1 MNADHLIE
9 LAEQILQIG
18 AGRPKQATIN
28 RAVSTA
34 YYALFHALAGE
45 CVARLVGSPR
55 SRRYWEVVSPVH
67 RAIDHGAAWKTFERL
82 ARDRAT
88 SSNLKALAEIF
99 VELQSARHSADYDP
113 ACRHSRREA
122 QDFIDQARRAI
133 EALGSL
139 PKEDRL
145 VLVVQLIT
153 KPR

>member
-45 CVARLVGSPR
+45 CVTRLVGSPR
-55 SRRYWEVVSPVH
+55 SPRYWEIVTPVH
-67 RAIDHGAAWKTFERL
+67 RAIDHGAAKRIFEKL

-88 SSNLKALAEIF
+88 SRDLKTLAEIF

-113 ACRHSRREA
+113 ACRHSRR
-122 QDFIDQARRAI
+122 
-133 EALGSL
+133 
-139 PKEDRL
+139 
-145 VLVVQLIT
+145 
-153 KPR
+153 